1 MKIFSNQNGFTY
13 IFALTIVMIM
23 GIMLGM
29 VGQSWKMLMQR
40 EREKELIFRGC
51 QIKEAIERWYAQK
64 PGQRAVTPLSDLNFL
79 VNDPHQQQTVQRLR
93 RLYEDPMTGKADWR
107 IIKDPNKGITGV
119 ASTSDETPI
128 KSDFTDI
135 PSLANLSGRKK
146 YSEWEFVYDPKN
158 DNSKSYNS
166 YHERW

>member
-1 MKIFSNQNGFTY
+1 MDQKGFTY
-13 IFALTIVMIM
+13 IYALTLIMIM

-29 VGQSWKMLMQR
+29 VGQSWKSIMQR

-51 QIKEAIERWYAQK
+51 QIKEAIEKWYSPK
-64 PGQRAVTPLSDLNFL
+64 PGQHVATPLLDLKSL
-79 VNDPHQQQTVQRLR
+79 VDDPRQQRPMHWLR
-93 RLYEDPMTGKADWR
+93 RLYEDPMTGKTDWR
-107 IIKDPNKGITGV
+107 IIKDPSLGISGV

-128 KSDFTDI
+128 KLDFNDI
-135 PSLANLSGRKK
+135 PSLAGLSGRKK

-158 DNSKSYNS
+158 NPSNSYNS

>member
-1 MKIFSNQNGFTY
+1 MKCFSDQKGFTY
-13 IFALTIVMIM
+13 ILALSVVMIM

-29 VGQSWKMLMQR
+29 VGQSWKIIKKR
-40 EREKELIFRGC
+40 EMEKELIYRGS
-51 QIKEAIERWYAQK
+51 QIKEAIEKWYAPK
-64 PGQRAVTPLSDLNFL
+64 PGQHVATPLNDLKFL
-79 VNDPHQQQTVQRLR
+79 VDDPRQQRRVHWLR

-119 ASTSDETPI
+119 ASTSEEAPL
-128 KSDFTDI
+128 KMDFSDI
-135 PSLANLSGRKK
+135 PSLVTLTGKKK

-158 DNSKSYNS
+158 DNSKSYNL